1 MSVAERTKE
10 SFSNSL
16 GTKTKQNEKYVS
28 IYTLITN
35 VTLDLYF
42 FLTYIFPQKVLMNS
56 TFALFH
62 SMAYNTLIVVIIA
75 DEENRSECIERSL
88 QKKQQQQQN
97 VD

>member
-1 MSVAERTKE
+1 MTVAERTKE

-42 FLTYIFPQKVLMNS
+42 SAEGFN
-56 TFALFH
+56 
-62 SMAYNTLIVVIIA
+62 
-75 DEENRSECIERSL
+75 E
-88 QKKQQQQQN
+88 
-97 VD
+97 